1 MNKLI
6 KRIYRIKG
14 VASCSSWTVALKT
27 EILSYL
33 IFDVAKRAKYIQKVK
48 LSFLKNQY
56 KDLIAKYAKEDSYS
70 SHTITDGK
78 PKVWVMWWQGYD
90 QMPSIVKS
98 CIKSIKEHNK
108 TGWDVVLITKY
119 NYKKYITIPQH
130 ILDKVNK
137 GIITFT
143 HFSDIIRMTLLA
155 DHGGL
160 WMDSTIFLTRDVTN
174 EMISCPFFS
183 LKSEESPLYVSRCK
197 WTGFLMGGVNIKLF
211 PFMKDLF
218 FRHWRMYNSFI
229 DYYFIDYG
237 IRLLYDSDVNV
248 RLMIDRGSMNA
259 NHLYWLQN
267 HLGDVYEESKFIKL
281 SESNTF
287 NKLTW
292 KVPYPHNING
302 RITYFGMII
311 DQSITNE

>member
-1 MNKLI
+1 M
-6 KRIYRIKG
+6 R
-14 VASCSSWTVALKT
+14 
-27 EILSYL
+27 
-33 IFDVAKRAKYIQKVK
+33 
-48 LSFLKNQY
+48 NQY
-56 KDLIAKYAKEDSYS
+56 KNLIAKYAKEDSNS
-70 SHTITDGK
+70 LHTTTDGK
-78 PKVWVMWWQGYD
+78 PKIWVMWWQGYD
-90 QMPSIVKS
+90 QMPAIVRSCFHSIQ
-98 CIKSIKEHNK
+98 EHNK
-108 TGWDVVLITKY
+108 TGLDVVLITKD
-119 NYKKYITIPQH
+119 NYKKYTTVPQY
-130 ILDKVNK
+130 IIDKVNN

-160 WMDSTIFLTRDVTN
+160 WMDSTMFLTRDVTKK
-174 EMISCPFFS
+174 MVSRPFFS
-183 LKSEESPLYVSRCK
+183 LKTEESPLYVSACK
-197 WTGFLMGGVNIKLF
+197 WTSFLMGGNTKLF
-211 PFMKDLF
+211 RFMKDLF
-218 FRHWRMYNSFI
+218 FRHWQVFNSFI
-229 DYYFIDYG
+229 DYYTIDYG
-237 IRLLYDSDVNV
+237 IRLLYDSDEHL
-248 RLMIDRGSMNA
+248 RLLIGRGSMNA